1 MKVSKL
7 ADADAVGHAAADLL
21 SSAVAENPQLT
32 LGLPTGR
39 TPLPFYRELAERR
52 RSGRFGLA
60 RARVLNLDELVLPRG
75 HPATFR
81 DYMERHV
88 WGPLGLDLGRCDIP
102 NGALTDLD
110 WECRRYDWV
119 LAEARGFDL
128 AFLGVGADG
137 HVAYNLP
144 GPPVERTHVVPL
156 PDALVATLEVPD
168 AWRPLRAITV
178 GMEPLRQARRLVL
191 LATGASKRR
200 AMEALLRGPSGPQWP
215 ISLLRDHPDFQ
226 VLVSE
231 DALGGAGGEAE
242 RR

>member
-7 ADADAVGHAAADLL
+7 ADSEAVARAAADLL
-21 SSAVAENPQLT
+21 TAAVAANPELT

-52 RSGRFGLA
+52 RRGTFGLA
-60 RARVLNLDELVLPRG
+60 RARALNLDELVLPRG

-81 DYMERHV
+81 AYMERHV
-88 WGPLGLDLGRCDIP
+88 WGPLGLNRERCDIP

-119 LAEARGFDL
+119 LAEAQGLDL

-144 GPPVERTHVVPL
+144 GPPVDHTHVVPL
-156 PDALVATLEVPD
+156 PRDLAETLSAPD

-178 GMEPLRQARRLVL
+178 GMEPLRRARQLVL
-191 LATGASKRR
+191 LATGVSKRR
-200 AMEALLRGPSGPQWP
+200 AMEALLQGPSGPQWP

-231 DALGGAGGEAE
+231 DALGSAELEAE